1 MVSVYALLCVAALAR
16 SECSPATAID
26 VVQMPDA
33 ENELMCLQG
42 SMMTLARLAVQAEA
56 GEYWKVVCTQRA
68 VRPNVAETQ
77 QPDLPTV
84 MRGAQRD
91 AQTRPSTESTDRN

>member
-26 VVQMPDA
+26 VLRMPDA
-33 ENELMCLQG
+33 DNELACLQG

-56 GEYWKVVCTQRA
+56 GDATGARSPTAALALRKF
-68 VRPNVAETQ
+68 VRF
-77 QPDLPTV
+77 
-84 MRGAQRD
+84 
-91 AQTRPSTESTDRN
+91 